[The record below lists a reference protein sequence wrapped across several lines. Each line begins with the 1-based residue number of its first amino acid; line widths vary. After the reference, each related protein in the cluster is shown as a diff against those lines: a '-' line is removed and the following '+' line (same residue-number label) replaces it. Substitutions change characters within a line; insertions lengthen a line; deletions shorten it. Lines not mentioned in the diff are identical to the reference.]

1 MNCHPFHSLSRSL
14 SHACSLSISL
24 RESYA
29 SVCMCQKGID
39 CQWRDSEACLH
50 VGNLLC
56 MP

>member
-1 MNCHPFHSLSRSL
+1 VNCHPFHSLSRSL